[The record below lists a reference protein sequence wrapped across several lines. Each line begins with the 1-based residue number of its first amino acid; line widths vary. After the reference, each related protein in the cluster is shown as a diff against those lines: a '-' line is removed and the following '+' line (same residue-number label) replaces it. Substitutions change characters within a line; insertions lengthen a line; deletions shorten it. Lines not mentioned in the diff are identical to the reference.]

1 MKAAAAKLV
10 TVTTTADFDLALA
23 TNPQM
28 TAAGSRFSDETWDL
42 TIEMAAVRKTRS
54 EKRLD
59 FRMQARGGYVV
70 KYAFP
75 QDKGLAD
82 YPVFHTHAKR
92 LLAAMILTPRNRLGP
107 VFSATTLIHTVGA
120 LRRIYTHL
128 VAAGHADLESVPVWT
143 FESYTQRI
151 ASYPASL
158 LGALRLIHLYRDLAP
173 AFTFDPWRVAIAT
186 PAAQASMAKRYQ
198 QPTEPIPDAAFRQL
212 VQVCVSYVEDR
223 SGAILDARELLASAR
238 AERRTGTGFYP
249 GPGSLQHRKLWD
261 RIDLAKIFPE
271 HAGAPADLQSVALVH
286 NACRHLQT
294 AAVALLF
301 AITGMRLNEL
311 LTAQCGCVQRTV
323 DGTVERIWI
332 ESMHSKYADRS
343 SGDRARWLCG
353 PIGEKAVA
361 VLTRLSEPTRRES
374 RTHYLIGPLA
384 EHGRHRIKNARTAY
398 RGGSANTFFSPKLW
412 WARFLRDHHIG
423 GADDKAAHIH
433 AHQFRRTFARWCALS
448 DSSTSLLALKDH
460 FKHASILMTRHY
472 AQIDDELLLLFEL
485 EKDRICAESF
495 DKVLRAE
502 ALGGIGGHLIKNK
515 VTHAIATGE
524 LPPNFRGVAG
534 ARVRADCIRNWLQ
547 SGVQM
552 RACAG
557 HYCVPIDP
565 HVACGETES
574 MGCNKGVCRNAVF
587 HPEHAPGLSE
597 KIRNDQRALDKL
609 HAWTPAAPYVEQ
621 LREHVRVQEK
631 ILADITVP
639 LHGPKTDER
648 A

>member
-1 MKAAAAKLV
+1 MKAAAEKIV
-10 TVTTTADFDLALA
+10 PITTTADFEHVLAA
-23 TNPQM
+23 NPTM
-28 TAAGSRFSDETWDL
+28 TAAGSRFAEETWDL
-42 TIEMAAVRKTRS
+42 TLEMTAVRKPPCD
-54 EKRLD
+54 KRLD
-59 FRMQARGGYVV
+59 FRMRARGQHVV

-75 QDKGLAD
+75 DGKGLAD

-92 LLAAMILTPRNRLGP
+92 LLAAMILTPRNKLGP
-107 VFSATTLIHTVGA
+107 VFSAKTLIHTIGA

-128 VAAGHADLESVPVWT
+128 VKQAHTDLESVPVWT
-143 FESYTQRI
+143 FESFTQQI
-151 ASYPASL
+151 ESYPASL
-158 LGALRLIHLYRDLAP
+158 LAALRLIHLYRDLAP

-186 PAAQASMAKRYQ
+186 PAAQASMTKRYQ
-198 QPTEPIPDAAFRQL
+198 QPTEPIPDAAFRRL
-212 VQVCVSYVEDR
+212 VQVCVSYVEER
-223 SGAILDARELLASAR
+223 AGAILDARELLGHVRTER
-238 AERRTGTGFYP
+238 AGRYP
-249 GPGSLQHRKLWD
+249 SSDSRFQHRELWD
-261 RIDLAKIFPE
+261 RIELTKIYPD
-271 HAGAPADLQSVALVH
+271 HAGDPADLQSVALVH
-286 NACRHLQT
+286 DACRHLQT

-311 LTAQCGCVQRTV
+311 LTAQRGCVQRTV

-332 ESMHSKYADRS
+332 ESMHSKFADRS
-343 SGDRARWLCG
+343 TGDRARWLCG
-353 PIGEKAVA
+353 PIGEKAIA

-374 RTHYLIGPLA
+374 RTDYLVGPLA
-384 EHGRHRIKNARTAY
+384 EHGRHRIKNVRTTY

-423 GADDKAAHIH
+423 GTHEKVAHIH

-448 DSSTSLLALKDH
+448 DSGTSLLALKDH

-485 EKDRICAESF
+485 EKDRIRAESF

-502 ALGGIGGHLIKNK
+502 ALGGVGGHLIRQK
-515 VTHAIATGE
+515 VDHAIATGE
-524 LPPNFRGVAG
+524 LPRNFRGVAG
-534 ARVRADCIRNWLQ
+534 ARVRADCIQSWLQ

-574 MGCNKGVCRNAVF
+574 IGCNKGVCRNAVF
-587 HPEHAPGLSE
+587 HPEHAPGLAE
-597 KIRNDQRALDKL
+597 KIRNDQRSLDKL
-609 HAWTPAAPYVEQ
+609 STWTPTAPYVEQ
-621 LREHVRVQEK
+621 LREHIRVQEK

-639 LHGPKTDER
+639 SRGTKTVDR
-648 A
+648 T

>member
-1 MKAAAAKLV
+1 MKAAVEKIV
-10 TVTTTADFDLALA
+10 TVTTAADFDLVLA
-23 TNPQM
+23 KNPKM

-42 TIEMAAVRKTRS
+42 TVEMAAVRKTRS

-59 FRMQARGGYVV
+59 FRMQAHGGYVV

-107 VFSATTLIHTVGA
+107 VFSGPTLIHTIGA

-128 VAAGHADLESVPVWT
+128 VKERHTDLKSVPVWT
-143 FESYTQRI
+143 FESFTQQI
-151 ASYPASL
+151 ESYPASL

-212 VQVCVSYVEDR
+212 VRVCVSYVEER
-223 SGAILDARELLASAR
+223 AGAILDARELLARER
-238 AERRTGTGFYP
+238 AELRSAMGHYP
-249 GPGSLQHRKLWD
+249 HPGSLQHQKLWA
-261 RIDLAKIFPE
+261 RIDVTKIYPD
-271 HAGAPADLQSVALVH
+271 HAGDPADLQSVALVH
-286 NACRHLQT
+286 DACRHLQT

-311 LTAQCGCVQRTV
+311 LTAQRGCVQRTV
-323 DGTVERIWI
+323 DGPVERIWI

-343 SGDRARWLCG
+343 TGDRARWLCG

-374 RTHYLIGPLA
+374 RTDYLIGPLA
-384 EHGRHRIKNARTAY
+384 EHGRHRIKNVRRTY
-398 RGGSANTFFSPKLW
+398 RGGSANTFFSPKQW

-423 GADDKAAHIH
+423 GAEEKVAHIH

-448 DSSTSLLALKDH
+448 DSGTSLLALKDH

-485 EKDRICAESF
+485 EKDRIRAESF

-502 ALGGIGGHLIKNK
+502 ALGGVGGHLIKNK
-515 VTHAIATGE
+515 ITHAIASGE
-524 LPPNFRGVAG
+524 LPRNFRGVAG
-534 ARVRADCIRNWLQ
+534 ARVRADCIQSWLQ

-557 HYCVPIDP
+557 HYCLPIDP
-565 HVACGETES
+565 HVACGETDS

-587 HPEHAPGLSE
+587 HPEHAPGLAE
-597 KIRNDQRALDKL
+597 KIRNDQRSLGKL
-609 HAWTPAAPYVEQ
+609 SAWTPAAPYVEQ
-621 LREHVRVQEK
+621 LREHIRVQKK

-639 LHGPKTDER
+639 LRDTKTDGR